1 MGKGKL
7 VKFAQLAALPNVLQ
21 NHERHSNAL
30 LVNHLGEK
38 IALKGKWNADFFENN
53 QPITLEL
60 ACGGGEYT
68 VALAAMHPDRNF
80 VGIDI
85 KGARILRG
93 AKQALDAGNTNA
105 AFIRTRIEELLQFFA
120 PNEVSEIWLTF
131 PDPFLRNS
139 DRNHRLTSYRFL
151 RLYQQILAPDAL
163 IHLKT
168 DEPNLYHYTLEVLAD
183 IGATVHYHDN
193 NIYAKPLILP
203 ELGVKTYFESIDI
216 ANESTVKYI
225 QFSLPEREITIPK
238 RQKIVEETAK
248 I

>member
-7 VKFAQLAALPNVLQ
+7 VKFATLATLPNVYQ
-21 NHERHSNAL
+21 NHDKYDNAL
-30 LVNHLGEK
+30 LVNYLGEK
-38 IALKGKWNADFFENN
+38 IALKGKWQPEVFGNS

-93 AKQALDAGNTNA
+93 ASQAVAAGLHNA
-105 AFIRTRIEELLQFFA
+105 AFMRTRIEELLHFFA
-120 PNEVSEIWLTF
+120 PSEISEIWLTF

-151 RLYQQILAPDAL
+151 RLYQQFLAPNAI

-183 IGATVHYHDN
+183 IGATVHYHNAD
-193 NIYAKPLILP
+193 IYAQPLIMP

-225 QFSLPEREITIPK
+225 QFSLPVGEIMIPQ
-238 RQKIVEETAK
+238 RQKAESAE
-248 I
+248 